1 MVHARKIVTVTVS
14 DLSFQLGID
23 GEPVTIVPRTTSGE
37 IDRYKA
43 YATQRT

>member
-23 GEPVTIVPRTTSGE
+23 GETVTIVPRTTSRG
-37 IDRYKA
+37 DRPV
-43 YATQRT
+43 